1 MVTEFNDF
9 CFAEGRQPGD
19 TGIVYGQSSSY
30 EGYHLIYFVGTGELH
45 SNELA
50 RDALVSAAYSDW
62 QSQALENYSA
72 DTKFGMKLVG

>member
-1 MVTEFNDF
+1 MVDSFENW
-9 CFAEGRQPGD
+9 CFDESRQVGD
-19 TGIVYGQSSSY
+19 TDIVETSY
-30 EGYHLIYFVGTGELH
+30 GYHLIYFVGTGELH

-62 QSQALENYSA
+62 QSQVLENYSA